1 MTPSGSVPTVT
12 PLSELLFK
20 RGQGDATASASLY
33 ALLYPDIKR
42 IARSRLY
49 EVGGLT
55 SFNTTA
61 LVNEGFLRIAGR
73 DDLSLESRGQFFA
86 YVGKVL
92 RSVVLDYLRDEH
104 AQKRGG
110 NHVHVT
116 LSHAES
122 IAGSG
127 RDDWYALD
135 AAMEELQK
143 IDLALY
149 ELVELRYFVG
159 MTSSEIAKFR
169 ECTPRTIERDW
180 VKAKNFLEE
189 IINATR

>member
-1 MTPSGSVPTVT
+1 MTPFGSVPTAT
-12 PLSELLFK
+12 PLSELLVK

-49 EVGGLT
+49 EVGGIT

-86 YVGKVL
+86 YVGKVS

-104 AQKRGG
+104 AQKRGA

-116 LSHAES
+116 LSQAES

-159 MTSSEIAKFR
+159 MTSSEIAKLR
-169 ECTPRTIERDW
+169 DRTPRTIERDW

-189 IINATR
+189 IINAAR

>member
-1 MTPSGSVPTVT
+1 MTSSTSAET
-12 PLSELLFK
+12 PLSELLIK
-20 RGQGDATASASLY
+20 RGNGDADASAKLY

-49 EVGGLT
+49 EVGGIT

-110 NHVHVT
+110 NHIHVT
-116 LSHAES
+116 LSQAES
-122 IAGSG
+122 IAGAG

-159 MTSSEIAKFR
+159 MTSIEIAKLR
-169 ECTPRTIERDW
+169 NRTPRTVDRDW
-180 VKAKNFLEE
+180 AKAKNFLEE
-189 IINATR
+189 IISAAR